1 MLCVRLCVS
10 ISEKGILANIIANF
24 NFVANLISLY
34 TVSRWVR
41 QMRANVPKV
50 KLMVNTLKFKCL
62 QSFKKNR
69 VNTIKGTKPSGKL
82 KPCQSHNAWRNVD
95 YEQSLFLQHYW
106 GECTRAQ
113 ARNEGGTLPSPAF
126 SHARGHLRVL
136 SVSFDGLRKKGDCS
150 WSKRSDIAQPG
161 ALKDRFL
168 LNTLKALFKLFRVPL
183 EL

>member
-1 MLCVRLCVS
+1 MRFLSLYFWSTFPGPSDHSTFILCVRLCVS

-24 NFVANLISLY
+24 NFVANLY

-41 QMRANVPKV
+41 QMKANVPKV

-95 YEQSLFLQHYW
+95 YEQSLFLQNYW

-113 ARNEGGTLPSPAF
+113 ARIA
-126 SHARGHLRVL
+126 
-136 SVSFDGLRKKGDCS
+136 C
-150 WSKRSDIAQPG
+150 SKRSDSGERCEVKKAMKSSHLSSSLAFIFW
-161 ALKDRFL
+161 RSFL
-168 LNTLKALFKLFRVPL
+168 LRTAPH
-183 EL
+183 